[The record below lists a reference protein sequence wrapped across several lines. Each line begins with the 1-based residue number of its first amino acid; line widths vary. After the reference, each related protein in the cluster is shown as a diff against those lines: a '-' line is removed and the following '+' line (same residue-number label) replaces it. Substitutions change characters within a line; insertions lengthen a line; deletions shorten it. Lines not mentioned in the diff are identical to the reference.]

1 MSPGRLERD
10 LTALCFVR
18 LESTPVLL
26 EAHNIGGS
34 KPAIFP
40 NNKKVMLAAAAA
52 RHFDLNSDE
61 GIGIC
66 EHVELLAHDT
76 PLPSWEYPAMSVQ

>member
-1 MSPGRLERD
+1 MGIETSD
-10 LTALCFVR
+10 
-18 LESTPVLL
+18 
-26 EAHNIGGS
+26 I
-34 KPAIFP
+34 P